1 MDARRLFMDISI
13 SDGGSTM
20 SKVKTKKVL
29 KHHKRK
35 TPWPLILLIGGGL
48 VLIIV
53 AVTVLN
59 KPPQSKAAIEVT
71 GSPSL
76 KVDKEKVDL
85 GNVKLG
91 QTVEVSFQLMNVG
104 DQTLRFSKA
113 PYVEVLEGC

>member
-1 MDARRLFMDISI
+1 
-13 SDGGSTM
+13 M

-29 KHHKRK
+29 RHHRRK

-48 VLIIV
+48 LLIIV
-53 AVTVLN
+53 AVTALN

-85 GNVKLG
+85 GNIKIG
-91 QTVEVSFQLMNVG
+91 QTVEVSYQLMNVG

-113 PYVEVLEGC
+113 PYIEVLEGC

>member
-1 MDARRLFMDISI
+1 
-13 SDGGSTM
+13 M
-20 SKVKTKKVL
+20 SKVKNKKVL
-29 KHHKRK
+29 RHHRRQK
-35 TPWPLILLIGGGL
+35 PWPLILLVGGGL
-48 VLIIV
+48 LLIIV
-53 AVTVLN
+53 AVTALN